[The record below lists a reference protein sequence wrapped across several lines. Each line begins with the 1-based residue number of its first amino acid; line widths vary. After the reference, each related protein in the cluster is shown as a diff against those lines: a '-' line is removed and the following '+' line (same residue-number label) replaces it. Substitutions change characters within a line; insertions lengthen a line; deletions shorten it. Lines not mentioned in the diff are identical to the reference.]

1 METKMKNFALIIFS
15 VLLGVAGQISL
26 KHGVGL
32 ASGGGTS
39 EILHTLSASSVL
51 DFLRAAVSNRFV
63 VLGFLC
69 YGVSAASWL
78 VILSRVELSYAYP
91 LISIGYILVMILSK
105 YLFHETITGFRLAG
119 TLAVCGGVFLLT
131 RS

>member
-1 METKMKNFALIIFS
+1 VKNVALIIFS
-15 VLLGVAGQISL
+15 VILGVAGQISL

-39 EILHTLSASSVL
+39 EITHTVSAGTVFDLLKS
-51 DFLRAAVSNRFV
+51 AIGNPFV
-63 VLGFLC
+63 MLGFLC
-69 YGVSAASWL
+69 YVISAASWL

-91 LISIGYILVMILSK
+91 LISIGYILVMVLSK
-105 YLFHETITGFRLAG
+105 YLFNETVTGFRIAG
-119 TLAVCGGVFLLT
+119 TLLICGGVFMIT

>member
-1 METKMKNFALIIFS
+1 MKNFALIIFS
-15 VLLGVAGQISL
+15 VVLGVAGQISL
-26 KHGVGL
+26 KHGVGV

-39 EILHTLSASSVL
+39 EIAQTVNAGTILTLLKGAIG
-51 DFLRAAVSNRFV
+51 NPFV
-63 VLGFLC
+63 ILGFLC
-69 YGVSAASWL
+69 YVISAASWL

-105 YLFHETITGFRLAG
+105 YLFNEAVTGYRIAG
-119 TLAVCGGVFLLT
+119 TLLICGGVFMIT

>member
-1 METKMKNFALIIFS
+1 MKNFGLIIFS

-26 KHGVGL
+26 KQGVGL
-32 ASGGGTS
+32 ASAGGAS

-51 DFLRAAVSNRFV
+51 DFLKAAISNRFV

-91 LISIGYILVMILSK
+91 LISIGYILVMILSR
-105 YLFHETITGFRLAG
+105 YLFNESITGFRIGG
-119 TLAVCGGVFLLT
+119 TLLVCAGVFLLT

>member
-1 METKMKNFALIIFS
+1 VKNVALIIFS

-39 EILHTLSASSVL
+39 EIVHTVSVNTVVNL
-51 DFLRAAVSNRFV
+51 LKGAISNKFV

-69 YGVSAASWL
+69 YAVSAASWL

-91 LISIGYILVMILSK
+91 LISIGYILVMIVSK
-105 YLFHETITGFRLAG
+105 YMFNETVTALRIAG
-119 TLAVCGGVFLLT
+119 TLLICGGVFLIT

>member
-1 METKMKNFALIIFS
+1 MKNFALIIFS

-39 EILHTLSASSVL
+39 EIVHTISVSSVANL
-51 DFLRAAVSNRFV
+51 LRGAISNKFV

-69 YGVSAASWL
+69 YAVSAASWL
-78 VILSRVELSYAYP
+78 VIISRVQLSYAYP
-91 LISIGYILVMILSK
+91 LISIGYILVMVLSR
-105 YLFHETITGFRLAG
+105 YLFNEAFNGFRVAG
-119 TLAVCGGVFLLT
+119 TLLICCGVYLIT

>member
-1 METKMKNFALIIFS
+1 MKNFGLIIFS
-15 VLLGVAGQISL
+15 VVLGVVGQISL
-26 KHGVGL
+26 KHGVGM
-32 ASGGGTS
+32 ASGGGAS
-39 EILHTLSASSVL
+39 EIVHTLGARSVMG
-51 DFLRAAVSNRFV
+51 FLQAAITNKFV

-69 YGVSAASWL
+69 YVISAASWL

-105 YLFHETITGFRLAG
+105 YLFQESVTAFRIAG
-119 TLAVCGGVFLLT
+119 TLLVCAGVVMIT

>member
-1 METKMKNFALIIFS
+1 VKNFALIIFS
-15 VLLGVAGQISL
+15 VVLGVAGQISL

-39 EILHTLSASSVL
+39 EITQTVNAGTVFNLLKGAI
-51 DFLRAAVSNRFV
+51 ANPFV
-63 VLGFLC
+63 MLGFLC
-69 YGVSAASWL
+69 YVISAASWL

-105 YLFHETITGFRLAG
+105 YLFNETVTGYRIAG
-119 TLAVCGGVFLLT
+119 TLLICGGVFMIT